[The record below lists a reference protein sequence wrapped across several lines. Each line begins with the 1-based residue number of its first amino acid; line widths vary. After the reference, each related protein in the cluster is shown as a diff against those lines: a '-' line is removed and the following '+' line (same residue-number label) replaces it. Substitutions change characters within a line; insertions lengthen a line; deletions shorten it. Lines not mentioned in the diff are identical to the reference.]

1 MIKPGTRQNLIIV
14 NRKPHGVYLGESPD
28 ADAVSRVLLPA
39 RQVPEGAALGDRIE
53 VFIYRDSDDRLIAT
67 TDEPLIAL
75 EGTAVLRVSA
85 VTKIGA
91 FLDWGLPK
99 ELLLPFQE
107 QTAKVRAGEDVL
119 VAFYIDRS
127 DRCAA
132 TMKVYPY
139 LSTDAPYIPGQT
151 VTGRVYQMDGIH
163 GAYVAVDDRYS
174 GRIPARE
181 LTKDLHVGDVLSL
194 HVTAVK
200 EDGKLDLSVRDKA
213 YLMMDE
219 DAEAILQVIRDDFG
233 GELPFD
239 DKADPEKIREV
250 FGLSKASFKRAV
262 GRLYKERR
270 IELAGGKITLCQ

>member
-219 DAEAILQVIRDDFG
+219 DAEAVQSFEDWLAEQG
-233 GELPFD
+233 GS
-239 DKADPEKIREV
+239 
-250 FGLSKASFKRAV
+250 SK
-262 GRLYKERR
+262 L
-270 IELAGGKITLCQ
+270 

>member
-139 LSTDAPYIPGQT
+139 LSTDAPYIPG
-151 VTGRVYQMDGIH
+151 
-163 GAYVAVDDRYS
+163 
-174 GRIPARE
+174 
-181 LTKDLHVGDVLSL
+181 
-194 HVTAVK
+194 
-200 EDGKLDLSVRDKA
+200 
-213 YLMMDE
+213 
-219 DAEAILQVIRDDFG
+219 
-233 GELPFD
+233 
-239 DKADPEKIREV
+239 
-250 FGLSKASFKRAV
+250 
-262 GRLYKERR
+262 
-270 IELAGGKITLCQ
+270 